1 MAEHLRLARPY
12 LLLLA
17 IFAVARFLQGP
28 LGVPY
33 GRGHHVFSIVTLT
46 AFSCIYYGAFVR
58 RWRGQRLMQAI
69 LMAFLLGATSQLV
82 ILLMTLASY
91 ALGMETYFNHPI
103 ALNLRPALEGVD
115 LLRATNPEP
124 VELAKALANR
134 LGGLIGNSIFAGILG
149 AIGWT
154 LGGLLPEK

>member
-1 MAEHLRLARPY
+1 MAEQLKLLRPY
-12 LLLLA
+12 LVLLGVV
-17 IFAVARFLQGP
+17 AVARFVMGP

-33 GRGHHVFSIVTLT
+33 GRGHHVFSVVTLT

-69 LMAFLLGATSQLV
+69 VLAFVLGAISQLA
-82 ILLMTLASY
+82 ILLMTLLSY
-91 ALGMETYFNHPI
+91 ALALETYFNHPI
-103 ALNLRPALEGVD
+103 ALNLRDSLAAAD
-115 LLRATNPEP
+115 LTLPFNPEP
-124 VELAKALANR
+124 VALSKAVAIR
-134 LGGLIGNSIFAGILG
+134 LSGLIGNSIFAGILG

>member
-12 LLLLA
+12 LLLLG
-17 IFAVARFLQGP
+17 IFALARFLQGP

-46 AFSCIYYGAFVR
+46 AFSCIYYGVFSR
-58 RWRGQRLMQAI
+58 RWRGYRLMQAI
-69 LMAFLLGATSQLV
+69 LLAFLLGVTSQVV
-82 ILLMTLASY
+82 ILLMTLLSY
-91 ALGMETYFNHPI
+91 ALSLETYFIHPI
-103 ALNLRPALEGVD
+103 ALNLRGSLEAVD
-115 LLRATNPEP
+115 LLRAGNPEP
-124 VELAKALANR
+124 VAFGTALANR

-154 LGGLLPEK
+154 VGGLLPER

>member
-1 MAEHLRLARPY
+1 MAEQLKLMRPY
-12 LLLLA
+12 LLLLG
-17 IFAVARFLQGP
+17 IVAVARFVQGP

-33 GRGHHVFSIVTLT
+33 GRGHHIFSIVTLT
-46 AFSCIYYGAFVR
+46 AFSCIYYGVFVR

-69 LMAFLLGATSQLV
+69 VLAFVLGVASQLM
-82 ILLMTLASY
+82 ILLMTLLSY
-91 ALGMETYFNHPI
+91 ALSLETYFNHPV
-103 ALNLRPALEGVD
+103 ALNVRDALAPLD
-115 LLRATNPEP
+115 LLQATNPEP
-124 VELAKALANR
+124 VALTKAVANR

>member
-1 MAEHLRLARPY
+1 MAEQLKLLRPY
-12 LLLLA
+12 LALLGVV
-17 IFAVARFLQGP
+17 AVARFVQGP

-46 AFSCIYYGAFVR
+46 AFSCIYYGVFVR

-69 LMAFLLGATSQLV
+69 VLAFVLGVTSQLV
-82 ILLMTLASY
+82 ILLMTLLSY
-91 ALGMETYFNHPI
+91 ALSLETYFNHPI
-103 ALNLRPALEGVD
+103 ALNLRESLAPAD
-115 LLRATNPEP
+115 LLQATNPEP
-124 VELAKALANR
+124 VALAKAVGNR